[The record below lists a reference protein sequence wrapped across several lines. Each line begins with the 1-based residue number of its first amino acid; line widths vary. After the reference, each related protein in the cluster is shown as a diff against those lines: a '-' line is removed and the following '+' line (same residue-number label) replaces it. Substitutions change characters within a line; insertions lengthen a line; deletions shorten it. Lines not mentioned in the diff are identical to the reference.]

1 MWYGLT
7 GKDILNSQNRLES
20 GDRRTPE
27 KIGADVDENLV
38 ERFWLK

>member
-1 MWYGLT
+1 VT

-27 KIGADVDENLV
+27 NGCVNIDENAV
-38 ERFWLK
+38 GRC

>member
-20 GDRRTPE
+20 GDGRTPE
-27 KIGADVDENLV
+27 KIAADVDENV
-38 ERFWLK
+38 V